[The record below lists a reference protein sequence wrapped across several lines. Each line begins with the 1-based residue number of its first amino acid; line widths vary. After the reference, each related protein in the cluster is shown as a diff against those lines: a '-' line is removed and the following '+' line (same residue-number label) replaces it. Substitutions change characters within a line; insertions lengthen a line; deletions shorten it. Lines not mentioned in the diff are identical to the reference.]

1 MYPEPDFRMKLENE
15 RRYIFDSQRKSWLIL
30 TEEEWV
36 RQNFLAYLLKE
47 LRYPSS
53 MIAVEKEI
61 LLNGLKKR
69 FDILVFDESH
79 RPWMLVECKA
89 PSIELNEKVLKQV
102 LVYNQSVPVSYLV
115 ITNGPATVAWKKQDE
130 GLKMLD
136 SLPAWKQPL

>member
-89 PSIELNEKVLKQV
+89 PSIELNEKVLQQV

-115 ITNGPATVAWKKQDE
+115 ITNGPATVAWMKHDE

-136 SLPAWKQPL
+136 SLPAWKQSL